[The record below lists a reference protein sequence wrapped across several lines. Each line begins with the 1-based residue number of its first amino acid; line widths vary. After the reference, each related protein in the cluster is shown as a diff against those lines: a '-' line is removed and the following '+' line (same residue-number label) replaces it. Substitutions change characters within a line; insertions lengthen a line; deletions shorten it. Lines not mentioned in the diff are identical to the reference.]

1 MKQILSFILIPILFL
16 SSCSK
21 DEQFDNETD
30 PVEYR
35 KNSAAFSS
43 NYFMMS
49 NTIDKDLFL
58 GGLWLVDSTKEGGA
72 LEKLRVDISN
82 FKMKVVHNS
91 DLNTIKFADFT
102 PNYKNVLAYAKLF
115 KNDIFSANVNF
126 SYGNFSDY
134 NMIRTFLQNS
144 SDADEILALI
154 AKDKDGERMVQ
165 QKHGYYENQVLVDL
179 VLGAQYDEFA
189 AFFDKKYVESL
200 TQAGNVPAY
209 VSSAAYGQHSLIL
222 VESDY
227 AVGEIKNILEK
238 LKAGEQLN
246 NTDKD
251 LLASSAMVIYLRGGD
266 QESYIKR
273 AEGLK
278 DIEAA
283 WELFREKSD
292 KKNKSYEFPIWYR
305 LTSLENFRLMTYK
318 MKFDYFEK
326 KYSVK

>member
-1 MKQILSFILIPILFL
+1 MKQILSFILIPVLFL
-16 SSCSK
+16 TSCSK

-30 PVEYR
+30 LVEYR
-35 KNSAAFSS
+35 KNSAVFSS

-58 GGLWLVDSTKEGGA
+58 GGLWLVDSTKEGGE

-91 DLNTIKFADFT
+91 DLSTIKFGDFT
-102 PNYKNVLAYAKLF
+102 PNYQNVAAYAKLF

-134 NMIRTFLQNS
+134 NMIRTFLKNS
-144 SDADEILALI
+144 SDADEILTLI
-154 AKDKDGERMVQ
+154 VKDKDGERMVQ
-165 QKHGYYENQVLVDL
+165 RKHGYYEDQVLLDL
-179 VLGAQYDEFA
+179 VLGTQYDEFV

-200 TQAGNVPAY
+200 TTEGNVPTY
-209 VSSAAYGQHSLIL
+209 VSAAAYGQHSLIL

-227 AVGEIKNILEK
+227 AVDEIKNILKK
-238 LKAGEQLN
+238 LKAGEQLD

-251 LLASSAMVIYLRGGD
+251 LLELSSIVIYLRSGSK
-266 QESYIKR
+266 ESYIKR

-278 DIEAA
+278 EIEAA
-283 WELFREKSD
+283 WKVFKEKSD
-292 KKNKSYEFPIWYR
+292 KRNKSYEFPIWYK
-305 LTSLENFRLMTYK
+305 LNSLENFGSMKYK

-326 KYSVK
+326 KNIQ